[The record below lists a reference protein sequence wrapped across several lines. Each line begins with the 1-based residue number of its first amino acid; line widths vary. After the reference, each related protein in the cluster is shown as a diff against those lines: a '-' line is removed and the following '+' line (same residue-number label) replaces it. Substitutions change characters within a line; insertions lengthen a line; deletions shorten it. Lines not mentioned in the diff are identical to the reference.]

1 MDAPDARAV
10 EIAFAALRRA
20 LGAVAGEKADADV
33 GVGRMGLPQPLHG
46 RIVEA
51 RKVLIVFDGVLDAH
65 RPAAIDVFDEVL
77 HEFRDPLVVA
87 DRIDDRDA
95 PGRREIVRRRSDP
108 REREMRT

>member
-1 MDAPDARAV
+1 MNAPDARAV
-10 EIAFAALRRA
+10 EIAFAAFRRA

-65 RPAAIDVFDEVL
+65 RPAAIDVFDKVL

-87 DRIDDRDA
+87 DRVDDRDA

-108 REREMRT
+108 REREMRA